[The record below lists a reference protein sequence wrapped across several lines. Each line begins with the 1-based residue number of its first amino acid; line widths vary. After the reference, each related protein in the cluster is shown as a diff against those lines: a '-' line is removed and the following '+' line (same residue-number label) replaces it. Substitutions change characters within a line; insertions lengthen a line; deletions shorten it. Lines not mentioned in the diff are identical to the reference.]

1 MADSLNT
8 INIYY
13 IIQISRNEL
22 AIVLGVGMT
31 RIIAVASGKG
41 GAGKTSITA
50 NLGACL
56 ADMGYE
62 VIVIDGNLTTPN
74 LGMHFGIALY
84 PVTLHDV
91 LKGKAHISQA
101 IYKHKSGL
109 KIIPAGI
116 SLNDMRGVDS
126 RDFPGAMLDL
136 LGMADIVLVDVA
148 AGLGREALAAIES
161 ADELVVVT
169 NPELPTVTDALKAI
183 KLAQRVG
190 TKVRGVIVNR
200 VDAHKYEMPMKDV
213 QNMLEVPIIGK
224 VPEDDA
230 FHLSM
235 KKKNP
240 VVFCK
245 PYSKAGKE
253 LRKISMGLVGHEP
266 IEEDEPW
273 YKRLFGLG

>member
-1 MADSLNT
+1 M
-8 INIYY
+8 I
-13 IIQISRNEL
+13 
-22 AIVLGVGMT
+22 LGVRMT

-50 NLGACL
+50 NLGASL

-62 VIVIDGNLTTPN
+62 VIILDGNLTTPN

-84 PVTLHDV
+84 PTTLHDV
-91 LKGKAHISQA
+91 LKGRAHIRDA
-101 IYKHKSGL
+101 IYSHKSGL

-116 SLNDMRGVDS
+116 SLNDLRGVDA
-126 RDFPGAMLDL
+126 RDLPNAMLDL

-148 AGLGREALAAIES
+148 AGLGREALSAIES
-161 ADELVVVT
+161 SDEMIVVT

-183 KLAQRVG
+183 KLAQKVG
-190 TKVRGVIVNR
+190 TKVTGVVLNR
-200 VDAHKYEMPMKDV
+200 VKGHKYEMSVRDV
-213 QNMLEVPIIGK
+213 KNMLEVPILGK

-230 FHLSM
+230 FHMSL

-240 VVFCK
+240 LVFSK

-253 LRKISMGLVGHEP
+253 LRKISASIVNLDTDI
-266 IEEDEPW
+266 IEEESAPW
-273 YKRLFGLG
+273 YQRLFGFLSKD